1 MESLYQHE
9 RQAQEAPPDQSAET
23 LPDQWADTRNLL
35 TLAGKTTAVLALLG
49 WLMWFSPFDD
59 LLDRSGTPLAGD
71 FVMFYVA
78 GQVMADGNAEQLY
91 DDQLN
96 QQRALKLFPQMQT
109 ANSWPYRYPPT
120 LAAIL
125 SPLGRLP
132 FATAAAIFVLVQI
145 SLLMLAIT
153 LWRRELL
160 DINVNGINI
169 NGGTA
174 WLWGCATAPL
184 IIETLLGG
192 QLSLL
197 ALACVSLAAFCL
209 QREHTVLAGMA
220 LAISLYKPNVLWLV
234 VLASCIARPRLLVG
248 FLPTALLGALATAAV
263 CGWRPIIAYSQLA
276 FSLGSSRWTLET
288 PYWKVHGLT
297 PALQSLLSDHGR
309 MASVLIG
316 LSVAVLLGI
325 AWRHYRLDNRLMFGV
340 LLACNA
346 LFNPYVPIYDLVL
359 LVPAGLYLGVY
370 AFHTRLPISVVR
382 ARMLIGALF
391 AGPHLSQ
398 IAAQQIGIQLFPL
411 VLLMALAWYIWL
423 STRNISKL
431 PRLNPSRP
439 FCENHPICS

>member
-1 MESLYQHE
+1 MAIESLYQHE
-9 RQAQEAPPDQSAET
+9 RQALET
-23 LPDQWADTRNLL
+23 LPDQWADTSSLL

-78 GQVMADGNAEQLY
+78 GQVMANGNPEQLY

-96 QQRALKLFPQMQT
+96 QQRALKLFPQMQA

-132 FATAAAIFVLVQI
+132 FATAAAIFGLVQI
-145 SLLMLAIT
+145 GLLLLAIT

-160 DINVNGINI
+160 NINI

-197 ALACVSLAAFCL
+197 AVASVSLAVFCL
-209 QREHTVLAGMA
+209 QREHTALAGMV

-248 FLPTALLGALATAAV
+248 FVPTALLGAMATAAV
-263 CGWRPIIAYSQLA
+263 CGWRPIIAYCQLA
-276 FSLGSSRWTLET
+276 LSLGSSRWSLET
-288 PYWKVHGLT
+288 PFWKVHGLT
-297 PALQSLLSDHGR
+297 PALQSLLPDHGR

-316 LSVAVLLGI
+316 LSVAVVLGI
-325 AWRHYRLDNRLMFGV
+325 VWRHYRLDNRLMFGV

-359 LVPAGLYLGVY
+359 LVPAGLYLGLY
-370 AFHTRLPISVVR
+370 AFHVRLPISVAR
-382 ARMLIGALF
+382 ARMLIAAVF

-398 IAAQQIGIQLFPL
+398 VAAQLIGIQLFPL
-411 VLLMALAWYIWL
+411 ALLVALGWYIWL
-423 STRNISKL
+423 YTRNISKL
-431 PRLNPSRP
+431 PDFNPSRP
-439 FCENHPICS
+439 VCANHPFCS